1 VNRIDRLTA
10 IIIQLQSKQ
19 FVKAEDIAGRFE
31 ISMRT
36 VYRDLKALEEAGIPI
51 GVEAGRGYFLVE
63 GYHLPPVMFTHDE
76 ANAFILAEKLLERS
90 TDPSLLKQYQ
100 SALTK
105 IRAVLKNEEKQLAE
119 NLESRISVS
128 EFPNTQS
135 QGGFMAEVLKAI
147 SKKVKLSISYHAS
160 STNEVTQRL
169 VEPIGIIYYG
179 LDWHLI
185 AYCNLRKDYRDFK
198 ITRIKTLTITT
209 DTFPEHNNYTL
220 LTYYEHLAKN
230 SDLIQVKVVFD
241 KAAALEM
248 GSQKYYHGLIAEKE
262 SEKGVEMIFATNS
275 LEYIGKWL
283 LTFTGKVEIVSTK
296 ELKQTVFELAKEIQK
311 KYL

>member
-1 VNRIDRLTA
+1 MNRIDRLTA

-19 FVKAEDIAGRFE
+19 FIKAEDIAERFE

-36 VYRDLKALEEAGIPI
+36 VYRDLKALEEAGVPI
-51 GVEAGRGYFLVE
+51 GVETGRGYFLVE

-76 ANAFILAEKLLERS
+76 ANAFIVAEKLLEKS
-90 TDPSLLKQYQ
+90 TDPSVLKQYQ

-105 IRAVLKNEEKQLAE
+105 IRAVLKSEEKQLAE
-119 NLESRISVS
+119 NLESRISIS
-128 EFPNTQS
+128 DYPNTQAS
-135 QGGFMAEVLKAI
+135 SGFMVEILQAI
-147 SKKVKLSISYHAS
+147 SKKVKLSINYHAS
-160 STNEVTQRL
+160 STNEITERK

-198 ITRIKTLTITT
+198 ITRIQKLVITSE
-209 DTFPEHNNYTL
+209 TFPEHNNYTL

-230 SDLIQVKVVFD
+230 SDLVQISVVFD
-241 KAAALEM
+241 KMAAIEM
-248 GSQKYYHGLIAEKE
+248 GSQKYYYGLISEKE
-262 SEKGVEMIFATNS
+262 TSKGVEMVFATNS

-283 LTFTGKVEIVSTK
+283 LTFTKKVEIIETE
-296 ELKQTVFELAKEIQK
+296 ELKKTVFELAKEIEK

>member
-1 VNRIDRLTA
+1 MNRIDRLTA
-10 IIIQLQSKQ
+10 IIVQLQSKQ
-19 FVKAEDIAGRFE
+19 FIKAEDIAERFE

-51 GVEAGRGYFLVE
+51 GVETGRGYFLVE

-76 ANAFILAEKLLERS
+76 ANAFIVAEKLLEKS
-90 TDPSLLKQYQ
+90 TDPSLLRQYQ

-105 IRAVLKNEEKQLAE
+105 IRAVLKHEEKKLAE

-128 EFPNTQS
+128 AFPNTQS
-135 QGGFMAEVLKAI
+135 SGGFMVEILQAI

-160 STNEVTQRL
+160 STDEMTKRI

-185 AYCNLRKDYRDFK
+185 GFCNLRNDYRDFK
-198 ITRIKTLTITT
+198 ITRIQQLSITQES
-209 DTFPEHNNYTL
+209 FPEHNNYTL
-220 LTYYEHLAKN
+220 LSYYKHLAKN
-230 SDLIQVKVVFD
+230 SDLIQVKVVFN
-241 KAAALEM
+241 KTAAVEM

-262 SEKGVEMIFATNS
+262 TEKGVEMTFATNS

-283 LTFTGKVEIVSTK
+283 LTFTGKVEIINTE
-296 ELKQTVFELAKEIQK
+296 ELKQTVLELAKEIK
-311 KYL
+311 EKYL

>member
-1 VNRIDRLTA
+1 MNRIDRLTA

-19 FVKAEDIAGRFE
+19 FVKAEDIADRFE

-36 VYRDLKALEEAGIPI
+36 VYRDLKALEEAGVPI
-51 GVEAGRGYFLVE
+51 GVEAGRGYFLVD
-63 GYHLPPVMFTHDE
+63 GYYLPPVMFTHDE
-76 ANAFILAEKLLERS
+76 ANAFILAEKLLEKS

-105 IRAVLKNEEKQLAE
+105 IRAVLKREEKQLAE

-135 QGGFMAEVLKAI
+135 SGGFMVEILQAI
-147 SKKVKLSISYHAS
+147 SKKVKLSINYHAS
-160 STNEVTQRL
+160 STDEVTQRK

-185 AYCNLRKDYRDFK
+185 AYCNLRNDYRDFK
-198 ITRIKTLTITT
+198 ITRIQDLTLRTES
-209 DTFPEHNNYTL
+209 FPEHNNYTL

-230 SDLIQVKVVFD
+230 SDLEQVKVVFD
-241 KAAALEM
+241 KKVVVEM
-248 GSQKYYHGLIAEKE
+248 GSQKYYHGLISEKE
-262 SEKGVEMIFATNS
+262 TPNGVEMIFATNS

-283 LTFTGKVEIVSTK
+283 LTFTGKVEIISTE
-296 ELKQTVFELAKEIQK
+296 ELKQTVLELAKEIQE